1 MKTAMAKN
9 LRLPAIKALLAICVA
24 TGAGCFG
31 AESASESAPPKAPT
45 PLGDTIHD
53 PDRSFRDFGF
63 SAENAPENAAALR
76 LRLAGSLPRES
87 IRAATVYLKSGEGW
101 HAAAIGATDAICA
114 GGNVRVPLQSFSAEG
129 NPDPIG
135 KSTAIRIAA
144 WKRAGF
150 TNEIVLAEAAFDAP
164 ARIAIVRPT
173 ERTAPGETAFAAEMA
188 DRCAAIV
195 AKTGRDFDFIGDE
208 DFAKIGA
215 SLVFLPYSPNLGASD
230 AKALAAFAEKGGKL
244 IVFCCGNKEL
254 GKALGVEPGPWR
266 SSGKRAF
273 TAMDCEPLLGETR
286 RIPHFTEG
294 VVPPLPIPGSGAKKI
309 ATWVTEYVKPTRHIA
324 ATLAPRGAWFA
335 HVPPRAYPAAV
346 AFMEAI
352 MADLGEPQHR
362 EEVAARCERPQPSD
376 GVAAR
381 CEEKAK
387 VKEALPRLAAWA
399 NAPEIPA
406 AYGERLAEL
415 GLETL
420 YVRRKP
426 TDASAPAKIP
436 GIAVH
441 AWISCFT
448 TEGLP
453 PETLERLKRE
463 KRLSASNPGW
473 MEPTVKAN
481 GEITIKQLVAA
492 AKSGVAGIHLDY
504 VRTSSDTPQSA
515 ETTAAI
521 TEFVREASKAV
532 RKANPKIIL
541 SAAVFATPESAAR
554 HNQDWPA
561 WLAEGLV
568 DYVCPMTYTE
578 SPGEFAGYLDACL
591 AAAPAGKLRPGI
603 GTGANESQTGA
614 ATTAAELEE
623 TAKAG
628 CPEAIF
634 FTLNDSLIEVLEALG
649 K

>member
-1 MKTAMAKN
+1 MKTGMAHN
-9 LRLPAIKALLAICVA
+9 LRLPAIKALLAIGVA
-24 TGAGCFG
+24 TGAGCVG
-31 AESASESAPPKAPT
+31 AEATPASVPPAAPA
-45 PLGDTIHD
+45 PLGETIHD
-53 PDRSFRDFGF
+53 PDRSFRDFAF
-63 SAENAPENAAALR
+63 SAENAPENASALR
-76 LRLAGSLPRES
+76 LRLAEPLPREKVRS
-87 IRAATVYLKSGEGW
+87 ATVYLKSGEGW

-114 GGNVRVPLQSFSAEG
+114 GGNVRVPLRSFATEG
-129 NPDPIG
+129 KPDAIG

-150 TNEIVLAEAAFDAP
+150 TNEIVLAEAALDGP
-164 ARIAIVRPT
+164 ARIAIVRST
-173 ERTAPGETAFAAEMA
+173 ERTAPGETGFAAEMA
-188 DRCAAIV
+188 DRCATIV

-215 SLVFLPYSPNLGASD
+215 SLVLLPYSPNLGDSD

-244 IVFCCGNKEL
+244 IVFCSGNKEL

-266 SSGKRAF
+266 DSGKRAF
-273 TAMDCEPLLGETR
+273 TAMDCEPLLGEPR

-294 VVPPLPIPGSGAKKI
+294 VVPPLPIPGSSARKI

-324 ATLAPRGAWFA
+324 ATLSPRGAWFA

-346 AFMEAI
+346 DFLDAA
-352 MADLGEPQHR
+352 MAELGEPGNL
-362 EEVAARCERPQPSD
+362 D
-376 GVAAR
+376 
-381 CEEKAK
+381 KLD
-387 VKEALPRLAAWA
+387 ALDKLDKLEFPRLAAWA
-399 NAPEIPA
+399 NAPDIPA

-415 GLETL
+415 GIDTL

-426 TDASAPAKIP
+426 TDTSAPAKIP

-453 PETLERLKRE
+453 PETLEQLKKE

-504 VRTSSDTPQSA
+504 VRTSSGTPQSA

-532 RKANPKIIL
+532 REAKPGIIF
-541 SAAVFATPESAAR
+541 SAAVFATPESAAH
-554 HNQDWPA
+554 HNQDWPT
-561 WLAEGLV
+561 WLKEDLV

-591 AAAPAGKLRPGI
+591 AAAPAEKLRPGI
-603 GTGANESQTGA
+603 GTGANESQADA
-614 ATTAAELEE
+614 ATAAAELAEI
-623 TAKAG
+623 AKAG

-634 FTLNDSLIEVLEALG
+634 FTLNDSLIEVLEAL
-649 K
+649 KK